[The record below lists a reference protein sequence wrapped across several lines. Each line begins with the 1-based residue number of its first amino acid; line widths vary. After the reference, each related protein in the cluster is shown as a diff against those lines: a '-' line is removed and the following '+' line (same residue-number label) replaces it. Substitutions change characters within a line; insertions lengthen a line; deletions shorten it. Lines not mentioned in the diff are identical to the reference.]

1 MVLRALEGS
10 ARVGDSALRDLDAT
24 FAIEMYRRMVRIRE
38 FDTLVPLLVKM
49 GRIRGTAH
57 AAIGQEAAA
66 VGTCF
71 ALRATDRIT
80 STHRGH
86 GHAIAKGVEVEPMM
100 AELFGRETGC
110 CRGRG
115 GSMHIADFSVG
126 MLGANGV
133 VGGGFGIAT
142 GAALGLRLLGSDG
155 VVACFFGDSALNQGA
170 FLENANYAAIHR
182 LPVVYVCEDNG
193 YAMSMHSGRSTA
205 LDHTADRAAAFGFP
219 GVTVDGMDVV
229 ATHEAVRTAV
239 DRARSGEGPTL
250 LVARCY
256 RFDGHHVGDLENYR
270 ADDEA
275 AAWHARDPIAT
286 FRARLVAAAILD
298 EAIADRIVA
307 EEEALVAAAV
317 ESAETAPQPSPDGA
331 WDDIY
336 ATPR

>member
-1 MVLRALEGS
+1 MTDRAIDGVDGTL
-10 ARVGDSALRDLDAT
+10 
-24 FAIEMYRRMVRIRE
+24 AIEMYRRMVRIRA

-49 GRIRGTAH
+49 GRIHGTAH
-57 AAIGQEAAA
+57 AAVGQEAAA

-71 ALRATDRIT
+71 ALRPTDRIT

-86 GHAIAKGVEVEPMM
+86 GHAIAKGVAVEPMM

-126 MLGANGV
+126 MLGANGI

-142 GAALGLRLLGSDG
+142 GAALGLRLLGSND

-193 YAMSMHSGRSTA
+193 YAMSMQSGRSTA
-205 LDHTADRAAAFGFP
+205 LARTADRALAFGFP
-219 GVTVDGMDVV
+219 GVSVDGMDVL
-229 ATHEAVRTAV
+229 ATYEAVRTAA
-239 DRARSGEGPTL
+239 DRARAGEGPTL
-250 LVARCY
+250 VVAACY
-256 RFDGHHVGDLENYR
+256 RFDGHHVGDPENYR
-270 ADDEA
+270 SEDEA

-286 FRARLVAAAILD
+286 FRARLAAAGLLD
-298 EAIADRIVA
+298 DSGAERIAV
-307 EEEALVAAAV
+307 EEEALIAAAV
-317 ESAETAPQPSPDGA
+317 DAAEVAPLPEPDGA

-336 ATPR
+336 AAAR

>member
-1 MVLRALEGS
+1 MA
-10 ARVGDSALRDLDAT
+10 DSALR
-24 FAIEMYRRMVRIRE
+24 AIESVVAVEMYRRMVRIRE
-38 FDTLVPLLVKM
+38 FDTLVPILVKM

-57 AAIGQEAAA
+57 AAVGQEAVA

-71 ALRATDRIT
+71 ALRSSDRIT

-86 GHAIAKGVEVEPMM
+86 GHAIAKGVAVEPMM

-142 GAALGLRLLGSDG
+142 GAALGLRLLGSDD
-155 VVACFFGDSALNQGA
+155 VVACFFGDSALNQGS
-170 FLENANYAAIHR
+170 FLESANYAAIHR

-193 YAMSMHSGRSTA
+193 YAMSMPSARSTA
-205 LDHTADRAAAFGFP
+205 LEHVADRAAAFGFS
-219 GVTVDGMDVV
+219 GVSVDGMDVV
-229 ATHEAVRTAV
+229 ATYEVVRAAA
-239 DRARSGEGPTL
+239 DRARAGDGPTL
-250 LVARCY
+250 VVATCY
-256 RFDGHHVGDLENYR
+256 RFGGHHVGDPENYR
-270 ADDEA
+270 AADEA

-286 FRARLVAAAILD
+286 FRARLVEAAVLD
-298 EAIADRIVA
+298 QPTADRIVA
-307 EEEALVAAAV
+307 EETALVAAAV
-317 ESAETAPQPSPDGA
+317 EAAEAAPIPNPDRA

-336 ATPR
+336 AAPR